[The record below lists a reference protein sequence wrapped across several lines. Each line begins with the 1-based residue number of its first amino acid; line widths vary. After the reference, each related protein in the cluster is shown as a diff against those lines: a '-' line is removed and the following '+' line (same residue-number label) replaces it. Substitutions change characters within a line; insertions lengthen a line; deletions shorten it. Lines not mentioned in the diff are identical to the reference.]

1 MEKELLFA
9 LISTWLLLIG
19 IVPLWRDIIKGRT
32 IPHPF
37 TVGIWTILVGI
48 NIYILYENE
57 QFISMIMPAVL
68 FVCLFWETIVG
79 FIKKKNIS
87 MNWFDYVCLI
97 LSSLCIIYLIIYKNL
112 YYTAIFTAIVDFIA
126 ILPTFKKSWL
136 QPWTETAW
144 NFFIGWVS
152 QLFTVLAMNAPDV
165 ETMIFW
171 LYILIIDVILVIFIV
186 SRRWYLKWWSSIFE

>member
-1 MEKELLFA
+1 MNTKLIFA

-19 IVPLWRDIIKGRT
+19 ILPLWRDIINGRT

-37 TVGIWTILVGI
+37 TVGIWSVLVAI
-48 NIYILYENE
+48 NIYILYINS
-57 QFISMIMPAVL
+57 QFIGMVMPTIL
-68 FVCLFWETIVG
+68 FICLSWETIVG
-79 FIKKKNIS
+79 LLKKKNIS
-87 MNWFDYVCLI
+87 MNWFDYICLT
-97 LSSLCIIYLIIYKNL
+97 LASLCIIYLIIFKNL

-144 NFFIGWVS
+144 YFFIGSIS
-152 QLFTVLAMNAPDV
+152 QLFTVLAMTAPDI

-171 LYILIIDVILVIFIV
+171 LYILIIDTILVIFIV
-186 SRRWYLKWWSSIFE
+186 TRRWYLKWWGSIFE